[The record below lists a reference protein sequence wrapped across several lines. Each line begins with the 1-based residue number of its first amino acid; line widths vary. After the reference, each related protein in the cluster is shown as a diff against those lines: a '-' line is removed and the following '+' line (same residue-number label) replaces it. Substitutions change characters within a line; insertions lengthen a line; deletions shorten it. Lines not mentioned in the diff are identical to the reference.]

1 MSPKDNNKKVSAAV
15 RILHQKRDASARAT
29 HLMVKNDSLITYES
43 GILGQAAGEKFFP
56 ATFLERKI
64 MSTKTSFKRI
74 ALVAASALA
83 IAGFS
88 AVPAY
93 AANGTAIAIAVANTT
108 TDDGVALAAADYTSN
123 PIRDALQISSFTV
136 GAGSAVI
143 LHLTAVG
150 GTFATGDSGKVTM
163 SNGTAN
169 FGIVSASTV
178 LAATAS
184 GVEDPL
190 PVFTAPSVAGSYLL
204 TVTVD
209 NASDGLGGYDA
220 DTDLVTSVTMV
231 VTDLSAFS
239 SGTSTAYLTSDVT
252 AGTGTSTTDAAF
264 VPVAKSTG
272 QKATLSVDLN
282 RADGSDYAGGTY
294 YVSLDGP
301 GYLDVCATQ
310 VCDSTDVDGA
320 ATAWTQV
327 RSDSIAS
334 DASFNVLI
342 GGDAT
347 SGKATIK
354 SYVILA
360 DGVTKVSLP
369 NKTVQFYG
377 SITTISATVLQPVAT
392 VGTAN
397 GCVSATACDQVL
409 LADTPAIVI
418 VAKDSTGAV
427 VPAATITATPTDTL
441 VIASSAVTAVTGGT
455 DANGAGYYNASI
467 TGGIAASVGKSTV
480 ITFSTTVSGV
490 AITTTATVSLGG
502 SPATVTMAADS
513 ASYTAGQKGTITV
526 TVKDSAGNK
535 AADGTYAALFAG
547 ASTLSKTVQGST
559 PAASV
564 DVVDGVATYTF
575 YAPAVSGEF
584 TISNTPSTSV
594 ASAGRVA
601 QTITAS
607 VEGDQS
613 SSLALDAANAAT
625 DAANNAYDEA
635 QNATQAA
642 SDALAA
648 VTELATQVTSLIA
661 MVKKLTA
668 AVAKLNKKK

>member
-1 MSPKDNNKKVSAAV
+1 MSPKDNNKQVSAAV

-29 HLMVKNDSLITYES
+29 HLMVKNDSLITYEKAF
-43 GILGQAAGEKFFP
+43 GGQAVIKKFFI

-88 AVPAY
+88 AVPAN
-93 AANGTAIAIAVANTT
+93 AANGTATGVSIANTT
-108 TDDGVALAAADYTSN
+108 TDDGVALASGYYTSN

-136 GAGSAVI
+136 AASSSVV

-150 GTFATGDSGKVTM
+150 GTFTADDTTKVTL
-163 SNGTAN
+163 SNASGN
-169 FGIVSASTV
+169 FGAVVASHAN
-178 LAATAS
+178 AATAS
-184 GVEDPL
+184 GAEDPL
-190 PVFTAPSVAGSYLL
+190 PAFTAPAVAGTYFLNVQ
-204 TVTVD
+204 TD
-209 NASDGLGGYDA
+209 NTGNGYSTA
-220 DTDLVTSVTMV
+220 TDLTTTVTMV
-231 VTDLSAFS
+231 VTELSAFTA
-239 SGTSTAYLTSDVT
+239 GTSTAYLTSDVS

-282 RADGSDYAGGTY
+282 RADGSDYASGTY

-320 ATAWTQV
+320 AAAWTQV

-342 GGDAT
+342 GGDST
-347 SGKATIK
+347 SGTATIK

-377 SITTISATVLQPVAT
+377 SIATITATVLQPVAT
-392 VGTAN
+392 VGASN
-397 GCVSATACDQVL
+397 GCSHATDCDQL
-409 LADTPAIVI
+409 TLADTPAIVI

-441 VIASSAVTAVTGGT
+441 VIASSAVMAVTGGD

-480 ITFSTTVSGV
+480 ITFATTVSGV
-490 AITTTATVSLGG
+490 DIKTTATVFLGG
-502 SPATVTMAADS
+502 SPAKVTMAADS
-513 ASYTAGQKGTITV
+513 ATYEAGQKGTITV

-564 DVVDGVATYTF
+564 EVVDGIATYTF

-648 VTELATQVTSLIA
+648 VTALAAQVKSLIA
-661 MVKKLTA
+661 SVKKLTA
-668 AVAKLNKKK
+668 AVAKLKK